1 MNKFF
6 KNPILYSF
14 RRCPYAMRARMA
26 IILSGSQVELREV
39 LLKDIPKE
47 MRNISPKATVPVLQM
62 HDGKVLEESIDIMDW
77 ALQSNFENKI
87 WETKIK
93 YQGKTENI
101 LKKIDGPFK
110 YHLDRYKYHNRYLN
124 EKGLQSALSHREEGK
139 RILDTI
145 EVELSSGNKWIFGE
159 KPSYLDIAILPFIR
173 QYRIADI
180 KWFDT
185 QMPLNNI
192 RVWLHRFLEWDVFL
206 KTMKKYQQW
215 IPGSKQI
222 FFGKEL

>member
-1 MNKFF
+1 M
-6 KNPILYSF
+6 
-14 RRCPYAMRARMA
+14 
-26 IILSGSQVELREV
+26 
-39 LLKDIPKE
+39 
-47 MRNISPKATVPVLQM
+47 
-62 HDGKVLEESIDIMDW
+62 
-77 ALQSNFENKI
+77 
-87 WETKIK
+87 
-93 YQGKTENI
+93 
-101 LKKIDGPFK
+101 
-110 YHLDRYKYHNRYLN
+110 
-124 EKGLQSALSHREEGK
+124 SHREEGK

-185 QMPLNNI
+185 QMPLNNV